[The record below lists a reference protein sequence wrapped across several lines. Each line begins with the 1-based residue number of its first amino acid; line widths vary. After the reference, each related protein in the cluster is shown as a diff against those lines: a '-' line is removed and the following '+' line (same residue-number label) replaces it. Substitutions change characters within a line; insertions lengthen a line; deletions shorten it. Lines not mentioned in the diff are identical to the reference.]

1 MLKKGMILD
10 ESDKRVRQKNIDVI
24 FPLSKD
30 DRKMIK
36 EMLKHLKE
44 SQIEDIAQKYDLR
57 PGMGLAAPQV
67 GINKRFFVIC
77 HEEEP
82 NKFKDYIIINPTL
95 VSHSMELV
103 YAGSGEGCLSVNRDI
118 EGIVPR
124 YARITMEGYDLD
136 GNKIRIRAREE
147 LSIAFQH
154 EYDHLDGILFYDKI
168 NKKDPFYNAENMR
181 EI

>member
-10 ESDKRVRQKNIDVI
+10 ESDKRVRQKNIDVV

-44 SQIEDIAQKYDLR
+44 SQIEDIAEKYDLR

-82 NKFKDYIIINPTL
+82 NKFKDYIIINPIL

-124 YARITMEGYDLD
+124 YARVTIEGYDLD

>member
-10 ESDKRVRQKNIDVI
+10 ESDKRVRQKNVDVV

-30 DRKMIK
+30 DKKMIK

-44 SQIEDIAQKYDLR
+44 SQIEDIAKKYDLR

-82 NKFKDYIIINPTL
+82 NKFKDYVMINPTL

-103 YAGSGEGCLSVNRDI
+103 YVGSG
-118 EGIVPR
+118 
-124 YARITMEGYDLD
+124 
-136 GNKIRIRAREE
+136 
-147 LSIAFQH
+147 
-154 EYDHLDGILFYDKI
+154 
-168 NKKDPFYNAENMR
+168 
-181 EI
+181 